1 MTGRLTPDAS
11 LSVQLPGYADPV
23 AVWIMSGG
31 ELVGVFSIL
40 RCGGEGGWIGLS
52 ILADINHNC
61 MKRCDSREMC
71 MASLSIY
78 PGELAEECGG

>member
-40 RCGGEGGWIGLS
+40 RCGGRGGLDR
-52 ILADINHNC
+52 L
-61 MKRCDSREMC
+61 K
-71 MASLSIY
+71 Y
-78 PGELAEECGG
+78 PG